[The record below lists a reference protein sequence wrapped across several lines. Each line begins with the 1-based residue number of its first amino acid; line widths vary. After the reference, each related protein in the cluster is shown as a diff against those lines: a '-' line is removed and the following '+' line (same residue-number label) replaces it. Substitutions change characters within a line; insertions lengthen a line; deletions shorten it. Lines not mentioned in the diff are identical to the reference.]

1 MQPWIIVLIVLAA
14 AVVLLLPIVLFAP
27 ARPSKKKKA
36 PFYGKNIAHRG
47 LYQKDQSIPEN
58 SLPAF
63 ARAVEAGY
71 GMELDV
77 QLSRDGKVVVFH
89 DDTLD
94 RVCGLPKRVDE
105 LDYEDLL
112 NLRLCGTGEKIPLFD
127 EVLATVA
134 GKTPIIVELKTGRRN
149 EELCQKTLAALRAYA
164 GETCVESFDPTIVAW
179 FRKHAPGI
187 YRGQLA
193 QPPKHYRKHGKSAFV
208 SFLLGTTALNV
219 IARPNFIAYRIGKK
233 TLGVRLAECLGATRV
248 AWTSRDESTEKK
260 FDVVIFEHYL
270 PKPEYK
276 TLR

>member
-1 MQPWIIVLIVLAA
+1 MQPWLIVLL
-14 AVVLLLPIVLFAP
+14 AVLGVLVLLVIFFYAP
-27 ARPSKKKKA
+27 ARPGKKKKA

-63 ARAVEAGY
+63 AAAVKAGY

-89 DDTLD
+89 DDDLE
-94 RVCGLPKRVDE
+94 RVCGLSKRVDE
-105 LDYEDLL
+105 LDYEELL
-112 NLRLCGTGEKIPLFD
+112 KLRLCGTEERIPLFD
-127 EVLATVA
+127 EVLQTVA

-149 EELCQKTLAALRAYA
+149 KELCEKTLAALRAYE
-164 GETCVESFDPTIVAW
+164 GETCIESFDPTIVAW
-179 FRKHAPGI
+179 FCKHAPDI

-193 QPPKHYRKHGKSAFV
+193 QLPREYRKVGKSPLV
-208 SFLLGTTALNV
+208 SFLLGTCTLNV

-233 TLGVRLAECLGATRV
+233 ALGVHLAELLGATRV
-248 AWTSRDESTEKK
+248 AWTSHDESAEAK

-270 PKPEYK
+270 PKQQYK

>member
-14 AVVLLLPIVLFAP
+14 LLLLFPVLIFAP
-27 ARPSKKKKA
+27 ARPGKKKKA
-36 PFYGKNIAHRG
+36 AFYGKNIAHRG

-63 ARAVEAGY
+63 ARAVENGY

-89 DDTLD
+89 DDTLE
-94 RVCGLPKRVDE
+94 RVCGVPKRVDE
-105 LDYEDLL
+105 LDFAELQE
-112 NLRLCGTGEKIPLFD
+112 LRLCGTEEKIPLFD

-134 GKTPIIVELKTGRRN
+134 GKTPIIVELKTGPRN
-149 EELCQKTLAALRAYA
+149 GELCEKTLAALRFYA
-164 GETCVESFDPTIVAW
+164 GETCIESFDPTIVAW
-179 FRKHAPGI
+179 FRKHAPDI

-193 QPPKHYRKHGKSAFV
+193 QPPKYYRKYGKSALV
-208 SFLLGTTALNV
+208 SFLLGTCALNL

-233 TLGVRLAECLGATRV
+233 TFGVHLAEFLGATRV
-248 AWTSRDESTEKK
+248 AWTSREESTEKN

-270 PKPEYK
+270 PKPQYK
-276 TLR
+276 NLK